1 LSNAGRERAGRAVN
15 TATDRLG
22 HSTGSITRDEVFAST
37 VKPGFNNVIDVFH
50 VVNRSEIPVRLSV
63 DERNAG
69 GGIRLRDELFRLR

>member
-1 LSNAGRERAGRAVN
+1 
-15 TATDRLG
+15 
-22 HSTGSITRDEVFAST
+22 VFAST